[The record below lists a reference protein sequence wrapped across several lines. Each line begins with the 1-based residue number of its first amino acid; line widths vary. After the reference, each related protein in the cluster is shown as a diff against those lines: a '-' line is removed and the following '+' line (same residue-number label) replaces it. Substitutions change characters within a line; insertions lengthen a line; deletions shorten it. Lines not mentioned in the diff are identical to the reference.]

1 MSAKNPRGKSNHSD
15 EVVSGDSKKIHQ
27 EIRELR
33 TVTDNLFDHFEDLSD
48 RVDTLESDLREIKQ
62 NQEKMMGNID
72 FIVGALQDRRQEE
85 AMGTMLMNQ
94 HGSQIAD
101 HEKRIRTLEAV
112 A

>member
-1 MSAKNPRGKSNHSD
+1 
-15 EVVSGDSKKIHQ
+15 
-27 EIRELR
+27 
-33 TVTDNLFDHFEDLSD
+33 
-48 RVDTLESDLREIKQ
+48 
-62 NQEKMMGNID
+62 MMGNID